1 MLLFFCKALFYPCEC
16 AGSRFDGCLDYFVT
30 GSHSSAWWRWKTKR
44 LHPSIDDRY
53 KKFSGMMFKKKK
65 KKKLFLNVRMKKM
78 SWAVCNQMCNEFHK
92 LVWIRVC
99 RTSWRAC
106 AGTLSF
112 HSNLLLE
119 QRQQRQETQCC
130 CFYKPER
137 CGRSCLPFSFFSFV
151 SNFTISDCISILNDP
166 FCSASASESYHLR
179 GRTYRDVHLSR
190 SLSV

>member
-1 MLLFFCKALFYPCEC
+1 MQEVALMIVSITLSLGLIPVPDDAE
-16 AGSRFDGCLDYFVT
+16 RQRGCTPRLMI
-30 GSHSSAWWRWKTKR
+30 ATKS
-44 LHPSIDDRY
+44 LVVWCL
-53 KKFSGMMFKKKK
+53 KKKE

-179 GRTYRDVHLSR
+179 GRTYRDVHSSR